1 MAKLSTPRTRTA
13 SGGIDSLG
21 VKKVAANPPRRLRLG
36 AAGAGSPR
44 GPGSSILN
52 SRSMISLRL
61 ASLIQYS
68 VRFLVLVGAP
78 LVGALV
84 RVAKGTHHP
93 EGTRCPYQPSPTMRS
108 ETTLGDKGEPR
119 RSPSSPRWSY
129 IID

>member
-21 VKKVAANPPRRLRLG
+21 VKKVAANPPRRRRLR
-36 AAGAGSPR
+36 ATGSGSAR
-44 GPGSSILN
+44 RRGSSILN

-78 LVGALV
+78 LVGAL
-84 RVAKGTHHP
+84 GDP
-93 EGTRCPYQPSPTMRS
+93 NEGSHEGRPYQPSPTMRS
-108 ETTLGDKGEPR
+108 E
-119 RSPSSPRWSY
+119 
-129 IID
+129 